1 MSREIRVSGIRRLL
15 NLPAS
20 GRRVQRDVDDEIRF
34 HIDSRTAELV
44 AGGMSP
50 DVARETAAREFGD
63 VAAARDELS
72 RVDLRRLSRQ
82 RRAAWWETLA
92 QDLAYSARSLRHQ
105 PAFAAVIVLVLALGI
120 GANVTMFGIVDRLL
134 LRPPEHVVEP
144 ERLMMVGMAR
154 TIEGAESVQR
164 VLSYPI
170 YRDIRSAEGA
180 FEHVAVYAPADM
192 VFGRGSEARE
202 LQAMRVTG
210 SYFPALGV
218 RPVVGRFFLPEED
231 GKPTAPAVA
240 VLGYGFWQRQFE
252 GSRSVVGRTLTVD
265 QREYTIVGVAPEGFN
280 GVSNNMAVDAWLP
293 LTTGVTA
300 QEYQGWLASRQAYWM
315 RIVGRLRRGVTTEQ
329 ASAIATATLRAGAIR
344 DGVSEASIAA
354 ARPTVR
360 LVSVLPRDA
369 RADTADAKVAVLLA
383 AVSMLVLLIACA
395 NVANLQLARG
405 IARQR
410 EVAVRIA
417 LGIDRAR
424 LVRQLV
430 SETVLLALA
439 SGVAAVLITL
449 WGGGIVRRVI
459 FTSELAASH
468 PVDWRLV
475 AYTAVAAVVAGL
487 LSGIIPAVQ
496 SSRPAV
502 SDALRTGVRAGGPA
516 RSRTRSA
523 LLIVQAALTIVFLV
537 GTALFV
543 NSLRR
548 IQAMP
553 LGMEPDRVLS
563 VSARTSGMQ
572 LTSDE
577 RRRLYARLHEA
588 ALATPGVESA
598 ALAVG
603 LPFATVWSLEVAVPG
618 RDSVPLTRSGGP
630 YFNAVTSEFFTTM
643 GMRIL
648 RGRGLT
654 AADRANS
661 ARVAVV
667 NKTLAD
673 LWWPNDDPIGK
684 CMKVGGDTM
693 PCAQVVGVVADARRQ
708 FIIEEPAVQFYVP
721 LDHAPAWAD
730 MRGLF
735 VRPAGEADQA
745 VESLRRELQARV
757 PDAPFIVVE
766 PLADYVSPQMRS
778 WRLGAT
784 AFGVFGL
791 LALIVAALGLYSV
804 LAYDVSRR
812 IRDLGVRI
820 ALGADA
826 ADIARMVMGRAV
838 RVAAWGAVLGFAITV
853 SAGSVVRPLLFE
865 TSAREPVA
873 FAFAAVVLFAVALLA
888 AIVPTR
894 RAARVDPIVALRAD

>member
-1 MSREIRVSGIRRLL
+1 MSREIRVTGIRRLL

-50 DVARETAAREFGD
+50 DIARETAAREFGD

-82 RRAAWWETLA
+82 RRASWWETIG
-92 QDLAYSARSLRHQ
+92 QDIAYSARSLRHQ
-105 PAFAAVIVLVLALGI
+105 PAFAGVIVLVLALGI

-134 LRPPEHVVEP
+134 LRPPAHVAEP
-144 ERLMMVGMAR
+144 ERLMTVGMAR
-154 TIEGAESVQR
+154 TVDGAESVQR

-170 YRDIRSAEGA
+170 YRDVRSAESA
-180 FEHVAVYAPADM
+180 FEHVAVYAPVDM
-192 VFGRGSEARE
+192 VFGRGHDARE
-202 LQAMRVTG
+202 LQAMRATA

-218 RPVVGRFFLPEED
+218 RPAVGRFFVPEED
-231 GKPTAPAVA
+231 GNPTAPAVA

-252 GSRSVVGRTLTVD
+252 GSRSVVGRTLTID
-265 QREYTIVGVAPEGFN
+265 QQEYTIVGVAPAGFT
-280 GVSNNMAVDAWLP
+280 GVSNIAAVDVWVP
-293 LTTGVTA
+293 LTTGLTA
-300 QEYQGWLASRQAYWM
+300 EEYESWLRSRQAYWM
-315 RIVGRLRRGVTTEQ
+315 RIVGRLRHGVTPEQ
-329 ASAIATATLRAGAIR
+329 AAVIATAALRAGAVR
-344 DGVSEASIAA
+344 DGQTEASIAA
-354 ARPTVR
+354 VRPTVR
-360 LVSVLPRDA
+360 LVSVLPREA

-383 AVSMLVLLIACA
+383 AVSTLVLLIACA

-439 SGVAAVLITL
+439 SGVAAVLVTL
-449 WGGGIVRRVI
+449 WGGGIVRRVV

-468 PVDWRLV
+468 PVDLRLV
-475 AYTAVAAVVAGL
+475 AYTAVAAIVAGII
-487 LSGIIPAVQ
+487 SGIIPAMQ
-496 SSRPAV
+496 ASRPAV
-502 SDALRTGVRAGGPA
+502 ADALRTGVRAGGPA
-516 RSRTRSA
+516 RSRTRNA

-553 LGMEPDRVLS
+553 LGMEPERVLS
-563 VSARTSGMQ
+563 VSARTSG
-572 LTSDE
+572 LRITSEE
-577 RRRLYARLHEA
+577 RKRLYTRLHEA
-588 ALATPGVESA
+588 ALAAPGVESA
-598 ALAVG
+598 ALSVG
-603 LPFATVWSLEVAVPG
+603 LPFATVWSEEVAVPG

-630 YFNAVTSEFFTTM
+630 YFNAVTSEFFTTL

-654 AADRANS
+654 AADRASS

-673 LWWPNDDPIGK
+673 LWWPNEDPIGQ

-693 PCAQVVGVVADARRQ
+693 PCTQVVGVAADARRQ
-708 FIIEEPAVQFYVP
+708 NLIEEPAVQFYVP
-721 LDHAPAWAD
+721 LDNAPVWAD
-730 MRGLF
+730 ARVLF
-735 VRPAGEADQA
+735 VRPAGDATQA
-745 VESLRRELQARV
+745 VESLRRELQTRV

-766 PLADYVSPQMRS
+766 PLADLVNPQMRS

-791 LALIVAALGLYSV
+791 LAVIVAALGLYSV

-812 IRDLGVRI
+812 IRDLGVRV
-820 ALGADA
+820 ALGANA

-838 RVAAWGAVLGFAITV
+838 RIAAWGAVLGFAIV
-853 SAGSVVRPLLFE
+853 ISAESVVKPLLFE
-865 TSAREPVA
+865 TSAREPA
-873 FAFAAVVLFAVALLA
+873 ALAFAAVVLFAVAMLA
-888 AIVPTR
+888 AVVPTR